1 MLRMPVA
8 PHPVAYSRAS
18 VSPPPVARRH
28 HRLPALR
35 ILAAAAAL
43 ALAGCADKPPVG
55 PLAEVSATTAAA
67 ASQGRKIPDQYI
79 VVFDRET
86 PDAPGLSRRLV
97 QAHGGTLLHTYQ
109 YAIKGFAARLPAGAV
124 EALRRNPNV
133 RVIEQDTEDQ
143 LDVTQAGATWGLDR
157 ADQRLLPLSTT
168 YAYNL
173 TGAGVTVYIIDS
185 GIDFAHDEFGGRA
198 SLGVDLVEAPDNTAG
213 VDCNGHG
220 THVAGT
226 VGGATYGIAK
236 GVQLRAVRIFDCSGT
251 SPHSR
256 TMAAV
261 DWVTGY
267 AVLPAVVNMSLTG
280 VNYAFPNQSALDEM
294 VESSIKTGIIF
305 AVAAGNETGLNA
317 CKRSP
322 ANAPNAITVASSTI
336 LDARSGFSNIGTC
349 VDLFAP
355 GSAITSAWIGAG
367 TGETN
372 TIDGTSMATPHVAG
386 AAALYLEHLP
396 RSTPAQVT
404 AALLAGATAGTI
416 TNVGTGSPNLL
427 LFTGFIVVPT
437 AQTITF
443 SSTPPDPAFVGG
455 SYTLVATASSG
466 LTVTFTSST
475 PATCTV
481 VAATASFVAAGTCTL
496 AADQTGNGTYAGAAQ
511 VTQSMT
517 VVRRSQAITV
527 TSVLPPSAVVT
538 RTFTLAATGGASGQ
552 PVIFAT
558 QTPLI
563 CTTTGANG
571 TTLTLTAA
579 GACSVAVTQ
588 AGTATYAPAPL
599 QTLSITVLSAAQA
612 TSTLRSAVVAS
623 TLTPDLRRALTAKL
637 DDALK
642 ALADGK
648 TKSACSA
655 LADFAN
661 QVQAQR
667 GKAILQVTA
676 DAWLA
681 QVAFIRI
688 GAGC

>member
-1 MLRMPVA
+1 MPVA
-8 PHPVAYSRAS
+8 PHPVACSRAP
-18 VSPPPVARRH
+18 VGPPPVARRH
-28 HRLPALR
+28 HRHPALR

-43 ALAGCADKPPVG
+43 ALAGCAGKPPVG
-55 PLAEVSATTAAA
+55 PLAEVSAKTAAA

-168 YAYNL
+168 YAYDA
-173 TGAGVTVYIIDS
+173 TGAGVTVYIIDT
-185 GIDFAHDEFGGRA
+185 GIEFAHDEFGGRA
-198 SLGVDLVEAPDNTAG
+198 SLGVDLVPAPDNTAG
-213 VDCNGHG
+213 VDCGGHG

-236 GVQLRAVRIFDCSGT
+236 GVQLRAVRIFACSGS
-251 SPHSR
+251 SPRSR
-256 TMAAV
+256 TIAAV
-261 DWVTGY
+261 DWVTGN
-267 AVLPAVVNMSLTG
+267 AVRPAVVNMSLG
-280 VNYAFPNQSALDEM
+280 GGNEAFPNQSTLDIA
-294 VESSIKTGIIF
+294 VENSVATGIIY
-305 AVAAGNETGLNA
+305 AVAAGNDGGLNA
-317 CKRSP
+317 CQKSP
-322 ANAPNAITVASSTI
+322 ANATSAITVASSTS

-372 TIDGTSMATPHVAG
+372 TISGTSMATPHVAG

-396 RSTPAQVT
+396 GSTPAQVA

-427 LFTGFIVVPT
+427 LYTGFIVVPT
-437 AQTITF
+437 TQTITF

-481 VAATASFVAAGTCTL
+481 LDATASFVAAGTCTL

-588 AGTATYAPAPL
+588 AGTTTYAPAPS
-599 QTLSITVLSAAQA
+599 QTLRMTVLTAAQA

-648 TKSACSA
+648 TKPACSA
-655 LADFAN
+655 LADFAS
-661 QVQAQR
+661 QVRAQR